1 MTQPGRK
8 LKTSSG
14 YYAFMPD
21 PLPPQ
26 LRWTPD
32 LVRTLSNADR
42 AIGKLA
48 GEGRRLPNPHVL
60 MRPFI
65 AREAVLSS
73 RIEGTHAT
81 LGELLAADAGAI
93 LKKSPADLQEVGNYV
108 AALEFGLHRLKKDHL
123 TFDLILDLH
132 YNLMNGVRGGAA
144 HPGMIRSSQNWVGL
158 PGSTAFE
165 ASYVPPP
172 PEKLNEL
179 MGDLAAFMTQKALP
193 PLVSA
198 ALLHY
203 QFEAIHP
210 FLDGNGRLGR
220 LLITLFLVDRAILPT
235 PLLYL
240 SAFFEASRAEYY
252 RCLRA
257 VTEEGDWNRWLQYF
271 LGGIAL
277 QSNDALNRA
286 SRIVDLL
293 DQWRVLAAE
302 FPGSTPVSLLN
313 LLAGN
318 PFVTI
323 PGVSEKLGVARS
335 TASRAIEYLVR
346 QGILEQTGS
355 RKRDR
360 SWLAPA
366 LLRILE
372 EPALLYSSDTLSTP
386 VE

>member
-1 MTQPGRK
+1 MTQPGRN
-8 LKTSSG
+8 LRTSSG
-14 YYAFMPD
+14 YYTFLPD
-21 PLPPQ
+21 PLPPE
-26 LRWTPD
+26 LEWTPD
-32 LVRTLSNADR
+32 LVRALSNADR

-73 RIEGTHAT
+73 RIEGTQAT
-81 LGELLAADAGAI
+81 LGQLLAADAGAV
-93 LKKSPADLQEVGNYV
+93 LKKSPADLREVGNYV
-108 AALEFGLHRLKKDHL
+108 AALEYGLLRLQKEHL

-132 YNLMNGVRGGAA
+132 HHLMNGVRGGTA
-144 HPGMIRSSQNWVGL
+144 HPGTIRNSQNWIGL
-158 PGSTAFE
+158 PGSTVFE

-172 PEKLNEL
+172 PDKLLEL
-179 MGDLAAFMTQKALP
+179 MIDLAAFMMRKVLP

-220 LLITLFLVDRAILPT
+220 LLITLFLVDRAILPN

-257 VTEEGDWNRWLQYF
+257 VSEEGDWNRWLQYF

-277 QSNDALNRA
+277 QSNDALDRA
-286 SRIVDLL
+286 GRIVDLL
-293 DQWRVLAAE
+293 DQWRVPAAE
-302 FPGSTPVSLLN
+302 FPGSTPMSLLD

-335 TASRAIEYLVR
+335 TATRAIEYLVKH
-346 QGILEQTGS
+346 GVLEQAGS

-372 EPALLYSSDTLSTP
+372 EPAMLSRSGM
-386 VE
+386 E

>member
-1 MTQPGRK
+1 MNIRRAMTQPGRK
-8 LKTSSG
+8 FRTSSG
-14 YYAFMPD
+14 YYAFLPD
-21 PLPPQ
+21 PLPPE
-26 LRWTPD
+26 LKWTPE
-32 LVRTLSNADR
+32 LVRSLSNADR

-65 AREAVLSS
+65 IREAVLSS
-73 RIEGTHAT
+73 RIEGTQTT
-81 LGELLAADAGAI
+81 LGQLLAADSGAV
-93 LKKSPADLQEVGNYV
+93 LKDSPEDLREVGNYV
-108 AALEFGLHRLKKDHL
+108 SAMEFGIAKLQEEHL
-123 TFDLILDLH
+123 SLDLILDLH
-132 YNLMNGVRGGAA
+132 HHLMTGVRGDTAR
-144 HPGMIRSSQNWVGL
+144 PGTIRNTQNWIGL
-158 PGSTAFE
+158 PGSTVFE

-172 PEKLNEL
+172 PEMLLE
-179 MGDLAAFMTQKALP
+179 FMNNLVVFMAQKDLP

-220 LLITLFLVDRAILPT
+220 LLVTLFLVDRAILPT

-240 SAFFEASRAEYY
+240 SAFFEASRGEYY

-271 LGGIAL
+271 LGGVAL
-277 QSNDALNRA
+277 QSDDALNRA

-293 DQWRVLAAE
+293 DHWRVQVTE
-302 FPGSTPVSLLN
+302 FPGSTPLNLLN

-318 PFVTI
+318 PFVTV
-323 PGVSEKLGVARS
+323 PGIARKLNVARS
-335 TASRAIEYLVR
+335 TANRAIEYLVKLD
-346 QGILEQTGS
+346 ILCQTDR

-360 SWLAPA
+360 AWVAPVLLA
-366 LLRILE
+366 ILE
-372 EPALLYSSDTLSTP
+372 EPARLFP
-386 VE
+386 PQ